1 VNLDRVVC
9 TSLPIVAHPVDDEG
23 LGSWIGRVAA
33 CYSVPAQ
40 TLLKHTGIGRT
51 NICVGNWLTLSGLH
65 VSDILILAKTLRR
78 STSALTGMVTTPW
91 CLPENAEF
99 GMCAQC
105 VMETFRSG
113 RPMYWRRRWLDAVTV
128 GCLKHV
134 TWLTPIDANIFRKS
148 VNWHG
153 VEQHLLAIAENEASK
168 QSCRTPSRLADCIN
182 MSALHLQSLF
192 ADDPDDRTAWLRY
205 GIVSASGARRV
216 AQDLLDIL
224 LAAEASRPDYSLL
237 SEFASRLKIPI
248 ALHTVS
254 IIPRQ
259 ARAMRIRQV
268 KTLEARIFAMAM
280 TDNLMFASARIND
293 LQLRPT
299 AFDARSMRT
308 HWLWPLIPPAS
319 LDLLAERI
327 KNWPVDYVKTCW
339 PELDNIEKASMLH
352 RRKMLIV
359 LCSNRDNP
367 PTLHH
372 RLANIRSN

>member
-1 VNLDRVVC
+1 MIAENVFRAALPVV
-9 TSLPIVAHPVDDEG
+9 VHPVDDEG

-33 CYSVPAQ
+33 CYSVPTR
-40 TLLKHTGIGRT
+40 TLLQHIGIRRT
-51 NICVGNWLTLSGLH
+51 DIRVGNWLTLSGLH
-65 VSDILILAKTLRR
+65 ASDILILAQTMRR
-78 STSALTGMVTTPW
+78 STSALTGMLTTPW

-105 VMETFRSG
+105 VMATFRSG
-113 RPMYWRRRWLDAVTV
+113 RPMYWPRLWLDAVTV

-134 TWLTPIDANIFRKS
+134 TWLTPIDANLFRKS

-153 VEQHLLAIAENEASK
+153 VEQRLLTIAENEANPPSRPK
-168 QSCRTPSRLADCIN
+168 TPRLADCIN

-192 ADDPDDRTAWLRY
+192 NDDPDDRTAWRRY
-205 GIVSASGARRV
+205 GIVSVSGARRV
-216 AQDLLDIL
+216 AQDLLDVL
-224 LAAEASRPDYSLL
+224 LAAEATRADYSLL
-237 SEFASRLKIPI
+237 SEFALHLKMPL
-248 ALHTVS
+248 ALSTVS

-308 HWLWPLIPPAS
+308 HWMWPLIPSTS

-327 KNWPVDYVKTCW
+327 KNWPVDYVSSCW
-339 PELDNIEKASMLH
+339 PELDNIEKAPMLH

-359 LCSNRDNP
+359 LCANRDNP
-367 PTLHH
+367 PTLYHP
-372 RLANIRSN
+372 LANIRAN

>member
-1 VNLDRVVC
+1 MNLDRVVC

-23 LGSWIGRVAA
+23 LRSWIGRVAA

-268 KTLEARIFAMAM
+268 KHWRRAF
-280 TDNLMFASARIND
+280 
-293 LQLRPT
+293 LRW
-299 AFDARSMRT
+299 R
-308 HWLWPLIPPAS
+308 
-319 LDLLAERI
+319 
-327 KNWPVDYVKTCW
+327 
-339 PELDNIEKASMLH
+339 
-352 RRKMLIV
+352 
-359 LCSNRDNP
+359 
-367 PTLHH
+367 
-372 RLANIRSN
+372 